1 MFKSILFDFH
11 ILNEFSSFLLLIS
24 SFFNILWLE
33 DTSYDFSLL
42 KIKTFCGLTYSLVTY
57 SLLWRMVLGSLRKV
71 CFLLLLHEEFC
82 MDVLGAVSL
91 LCCSRLLL
99 LIFCLIFLCITES
112 RILKYSPLI
121 VESFIPSV
129 LSMVASYILDLCYL
143 IHMFINNMFYLIYY
157 FFCDKHTHGI
167 YPLKSVFVLSSW

>member
-1 MFKSILFDFH
+1 M
-11 ILNEFSSFLLLIS
+11 IS
-24 SFFNILWLE
+24 SFVIYYDWKTL
-33 DTSYDFSLL
+33 YDFSLL

-57 SLLWRMVLGSLRKV
+57 SLLWRMFLGYLRKV

-82 MDVLGAVSL
+82 MYVGTVSL

-99 LIFCLIFLCITES
+99 LIFCLVFLCITES

-143 IHMFINNMFYLIYY
+143 IHMFIINMFYIIYY
-157 FFCDKHTHGI
+157 FFVISTHTGSTFLTV
-167 YPLKSVFVLSSW
+167 YLFYLPGELNLL

>member
-1 MFKSILFDFH
+1 MCSKIFYKFPYNFLFDC
-11 ILNEFSSFLLLIS
+11 LRVYCLIS
-24 SFFNILWLE
+24 IYLTNFLVFFCWLLVFFFFYMLWLE
-33 DTSYDFSLL
+33 DTWYDFRLL

-57 SLLWRMVLGSLRKV
+57 SLLWRLFLGSLRKV

-99 LIFCLIFLCITES
+99 LIFCLVFLCITES
-112 RILKYSPLI
+112 RILKYSLI

-129 LSMVASYILDLCYL
+129 LSMVASYILNFCYL
-143 IHMFINNMFYLIYY
+143 IHMFIINMFYFIY
-157 FFCDKHTHGI
+157 
-167 YPLKSVFVLSSW
+167 